1 MEEKEIEL
9 SWKDLVVD
17 CGHISDEVLTKS
29 WEWLIGKD
37 VRICLIS
44 SLGDFFFTND
54 SKKVFWLEVGGAIVE
69 QVADN
74 EEEFKA
80 LLTEQETVEDWFLVN
95 LVLDLKLAGQHLN
108 KDTVYSFKQLP
119 IFGGEY
125 EPDNFKVRDIEAHFS
140 VHGQMHE
147 QTRDLP
153 DGVTVQVKKK
163 E

>member
-1 MEEKEIEL
+1 MDENAIEL

-17 CGHISDEVLTKS
+17 CGHIDDQALTKD
-29 WEWLIGKD
+29 WEWLIGENAQ
-37 VRICLIS
+37 ICLIS

-69 QVADN
+69 QVADD
-74 EEEFKA
+74 EKEFKA

-95 LVLDLKLAGQHLN
+95 LVLDLKLAGKKLE

-125 EPDNFKVRDIEAHFS
+125 
-140 VHGQMHE
+140 
-147 QTRDLP
+147 
-153 DGVTVQVKKK
+153 
-163 E
+163 